1 MTGKWIK
8 KYSIWIYSRMNL
20 QPIKQRF
27 GILGNSPALDHALAT
42 ATQVA
47 PTDLTVLI
55 MGESGVGKESFSKVI
70 HALSSRKHNS
80 FIAVNC
86 GAIPEGTIN
95 SELFGHTKGAFTGA
109 TGERKGYF
117 ETANGGTIFLDEIGE
132 MPLQTQQ
139 FLLRVL
145 ENKEFIKVGSSQTE
159 TTDVR
164 VVAAT
169 NVDLFERVQQGKFR
183 EDLYYRLNTV
193 PIRVPALRER
203 AEDIYLLFRKFAHD
217 FGERYHTSPVRLD
230 DKSQLLLN
238 NYAWKGNIRELKNV
252 AEKISV
258 LADDKIVTAEQLI
271 RIMPELLQNRT
282 NLPVVSSRREE
293 FAVGTPNNAS
303 QSGYYEREILFK
315 FLYEMKK
322 DLNDVKALIAEIART
337 NNLRMPAALPTLS
350 DNLPAIY
357 KPNLPHN
364 HLHNNLHDDA
374 HNHAHDS
381 HLHENIA
388 HHEATETEHL
398 PKIPTPII
406 IGGGNNISSKN
417 TSDYNDAEEVQEPLS
432 IADMEKEMIQ
442 RSLKKYRNRR
452 KEAAKEL
459 GISERTLYRKIN
471 EYKLDE

>member
-1 MTGKWIK
+1 
-8 KYSIWIYSRMNL
+8 MNL
-20 QPIKQRF
+20 QTIKQRF
-27 GILGNSPALDHALAT
+27 GILGNSPSLDHALST
-42 ATQVA
+42 AVQVA

-70 HALSSRKHNS
+70 HSLSSRKHNS

-95 SELFGHTKGAFTGA
+95 SELFGHTKGSFTGA

-145 ENKEFIKVGSSQTE
+145 ENREFIKVGSSQIE

-169 NVDLFERVQQGKFR
+169 NVDLLERVAQGKFR

-203 AEDIYLLFRKFAHD
+203 SEDIYLLFRKFAHD
-217 FGERYHTSPVRLD
+217 FAEKYHTSPIRLD
-230 DKSQLLLN
+230 EKAQLLLES
-238 NYAWKGNIRELKNV
+238 YSWKGNIRELKNV
-252 AEKISV
+252 AEKVSA
-258 LADDKIVTAEQLI
+258 LTSEKTLSAESLL
-271 RIMPELLQNRT
+271 RIMPELLQIRS
-282 NLPVVSSRREE
+282 NLPMIAGHRREE
-293 FAVGTPNNAS
+293 FGLSAPNNSS

-322 DLNDVKALIAEIART
+322 DLNDLKALIAEIART
-337 NNLRMPAALPTLS
+337 NNLRMPTTLPS
-350 DNLPAIY
+350 VPSVGDNLSSLYTPTDNHEDPIDETPSALLPA
-357 KPNLPHN
+357 
-364 HLHNNLHDDA
+364 
-374 HNHAHDS
+374 
-381 HLHENIA
+381 
-388 HHEATETEHL
+388 
-398 PKIPTPII
+398 PII
-406 IGGGNNISSKN
+406 LNTNNNSIGNNINANSKN
-417 TSDYNDAEEVQEPLS
+417 SSNYNDAEEVQEPLS

-471 EYKLDE
+471 EYRLDE